1 MEENETQE
9 ALLDIQQT
17 AKALGC
23 SVPTVHRYRRSGKL
37 EGIQYTT
44 YGKWHFAQS
53 EINRF
58 KNGARKGRVEKGE
71 ILS

>member
-23 SVPTVHRYRRSGKL
+23 SAPTVHRYRRSGKL

-44 YGKWHFAQS
+44 YGKWHFTTT
-53 EINRF
+53 EIKRL
-58 KNGARKGRVEKGE
+58 KNSARKGRGEKGE
-71 ILS
+71 VGS

>member
-44 YGKWHFAQS
+44 YGKWHFDQK
-53 EINRF
+53 E
-58 KNGARKGRVEKGE
+58 VERLKSNSRSGKQ
-71 ILS
+71 IDS